1 LNSRLNV
8 NFAPKIFYQY
18 DESIEGNLGN
28 FDFIIEQMVPG
39 EFMEGKKENL
49 SKRNK
54 WYNSLSPLIYD
65 NDLINYWNLKQVIFI
80 RG

>member
-1 LNSRLNV
+1 
-8 NFAPKIFYQY
+8 
-18 DESIEGNLGN
+18 
-28 FDFIIEQMVPG
+28 MVPG
-39 EFMEGKKENL
+39 EFMEGKMENL